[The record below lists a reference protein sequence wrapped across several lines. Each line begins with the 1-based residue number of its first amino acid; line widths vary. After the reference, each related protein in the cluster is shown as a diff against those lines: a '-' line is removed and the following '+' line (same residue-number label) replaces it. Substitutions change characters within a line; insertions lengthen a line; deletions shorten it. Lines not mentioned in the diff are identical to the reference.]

1 MNGFGPCGPCKPV
14 FRLRTI
20 RFTLSAVS
28 GARVGDIAPWTCA
41 SRASRKG
48 REATMDETAETF
60 AANVARYDALMDVVR
75 GRMTSRAFRGDV
87 AVPRQHI
94 EMVLEAARHAPSGA
108 NAQPWHFIVVTDP
121 AVKRR
126 IADYFVDEARQ
137 RAKLKMKFP
146 TPNYRGL
153 ETAPGFIVVVADF
166 RYVRAFPVLLDGSD
180 LDRQYQANAE
190 RILLQSVAAA
200 TMSAHLAAAALGY
213 QVWWVT
219 AIGQESAQAAMR
231 PLLGVPDDLSIIDIM
246 LFGVPAK
253 PPYKRWK
260 KTLREIASFER
271 FDMAAHQSLDQ
282 IDEWVRETRH
292 KVMYRDEA
300 KVD

>member
-1 MNGFGPCGPCKPV
+1 MDDVTK
-14 FRLRTI
+14 
-20 RFTLSAVS
+20 FTPDL
-28 GARVGDIAPWTCA
+28 
-41 SRASRKG
+41 K
-48 REATMDETAETF
+48 
-60 AANVARYDALMDVVR
+60 RYEALMEVVR
-75 GRMTSRAFRGDV
+75 NRLTTRAFRTDI
-87 AVPRQHI
+87 AVPREHT

-108 NAQPWHFIVVTDP
+108 NAQPWHYIVVTD
-121 AVKRR
+121 AGVKHK
-126 IADYFVDEARQ
+126 IADYFVAEATK

-153 ETAPGFIVVVADF
+153 ATAPGFVVVVADF

-180 LDRQYQANAE
+180 LDKQYQANAE
-190 RILLQSVAAA
+190 RILLQSVAAS

-219 AIGQESAQAAMR
+219 AIGQEDAQNSLR
-231 PLLGVPDDLSIIDIM
+231 PLLGVPDDLAIIDIM

-260 KTLREIASFER
+260 KTLPQIVNWDK
-271 FDMAAHQSLDQ
+271 FDMKNYQSLDD
-282 IDEWVRETRH
+282 IDDWVRETRH

>member
-1 MNGFGPCGPCKPV
+1 MDDV
-14 FRLRTI
+14 T
-20 RFTLSAVS
+20 RF
-28 GARVGDIAPWTCA
+28 AP
-41 SRASRKG
+41 
-48 REATMDETAETF
+48 
-60 AANVARYDALMDVVR
+60 NLARYEGLMDVVR
-75 GRMTSRAFRGDV
+75 NRFTTRAFRPDV
-87 AVPRQHI
+87 TVPREHI

-108 NAQPWHFIVVTDP
+108 NAQPWHFIAVTDA
-121 AVKRR
+121 AVKKQ
-126 IADYFVDEARQ
+126 ISEYFVAEATK
-137 RAKLKMKFP
+137 RAKMKMKFP

-153 ETAPGFIVVVADF
+153 ETAPGFVVVVADF
-166 RYVRAFPVLLDGSD
+166 RFVRAFPVLLDDSD
-180 LDRQYQANAE
+180 LDKQYRANAE

-219 AIGQESAQAAMR
+219 AIGQDDAQKSLR
-231 PLLGVPDDLSIIDIM
+231 PLLGVPDDLAIIDIM

-260 KTLREIASFER
+260 KTLPQIMSWER
-271 FDMAAHQSLDQ
+271 FDMKNYQTLDD

>member
-1 MNGFGPCGPCKPV
+1 
-14 FRLRTI
+14 
-20 RFTLSAVS
+20 
-28 GARVGDIAPWTCA
+28 
-41 SRASRKG
+41 
-48 REATMDETAETF
+48 MDDTTTF
-60 AANVARYDALMDVVR
+60 VANVARCDALMDVVR
-75 GRMTSRAFRGDV
+75 GRMTSRAFRTDV
-87 AVPRQHI
+87 PIPRQHI

-108 NAQPWHFIVVTDP
+108 NAQPWHFIVVTDDQ
-121 AVKRR
+121 VKRK
-126 IADYFVDEARQ
+126 IADYFVEEARN
-137 RAKLKMKFP
+137 RARLKMKFP

-153 ETAPGFIVVVADF
+153 ESAPGFIVVVADF
-166 RYVRAFPVLLDGSD
+166 RYVRAFPVLLDGSE

-219 AIGQESAQAAMR
+219 AIGQETAQAAMR
-231 PLLGVPDDLSIIDIM
+231 PLLGVPDDLAIIDIM

-260 KTLREIASFER
+260 KTMAEIASFER
-271 FDMAAHQSLDQ
+271 FDRAQHKTIDE

-300 KVD
+300 KID

>member
-1 MNGFGPCGPCKPV
+1 MDDV
-14 FRLRTI
+14 AT
-20 RFTLSAVS
+20 FTPN
-28 GARVGDIAPWTCA
+28 I
-41 SRASRKG
+41 
-48 REATMDETAETF
+48 
-60 AANVARYDALMDVVR
+60 ARYEQLMEVVR
-75 GRMTSRAFRGDV
+75 NRLTTRAFRPDV
-87 AVPRQHI
+87 AVPREHI

-108 NAQPWHFIVVTDP
+108 NAQPWHYIVVTDP
-121 AVKRR
+121 AVKQK
-126 IADYFVDEARQ
+126 IADYFVAEATR

-153 ETAPGFIVVVADF
+153 ATAPGFVVVVADF

-180 LDRQYQANAE
+180 LDKQYQANAE
-190 RILLQSVAAA
+190 RILLQSVAAS

-219 AIGQESAQAAMR
+219 AIGQEAAQESLR
-231 PLLGVPDDLSIIDIM
+231 PLLGVPDDLAIIDIM

-260 KTLREIASFER
+260 KTLPQIVSWDK
-271 FDMAAHQSLDQ
+271 FDMANYMTLDQ
-282 IDEWVRETRH
+282 IDDWVRETRH

-300 KVD
+300 NVD